1 MHVDGTSLCHQS
13 PRLLTN
19 CFLGTEDEGAL
30 WAFILG
36 LRQIFADFKQ
46 VEPNHAVFP
55 AIDKLLDDRR
65 KTWANSNAPSS
76 KELAKMVDKYRDEGG
91 ANAEGA
97 GGEC

>member
-55 AIDKLLDDRR
+55 AIDDMLDARR
-65 KTWANSNAPSS
+65 KTWASS
-76 KELAKMVDKYRDEGG
+76 KAKTTEGLVAMVDKYRDEGG
-91 ANAEGA
+91 GAELQMPN
-97 GGEC
+97 